1 MNLASRGGV
10 RAETPLA
17 SRQMRRLKRIVK
29 QDSIPLSP
37 SEYSSQKQK
46 AEFILQQPDYQT
58 SYPLEVKEIL
68 K

>member
-1 MNLASRGGV
+1 
-10 RAETPLA
+10 
-17 SRQMRRLKRIVK
+17 MRRLKRIVK

-68 K
+68 KQRTH